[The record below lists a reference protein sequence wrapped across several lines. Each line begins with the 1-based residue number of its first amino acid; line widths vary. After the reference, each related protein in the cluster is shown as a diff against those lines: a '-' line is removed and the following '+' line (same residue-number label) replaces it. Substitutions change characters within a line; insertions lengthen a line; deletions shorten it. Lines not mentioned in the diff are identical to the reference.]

1 MLKRGRGRGT
11 ATAAGPCAGST
22 HVDDG
27 EATPERRSAEGDLE
41 VRFPAAGW
49 IELTAPSTEE
59 YLERIAGFLDS
70 LAGRKIGKSLRE
82 EVKAVATEI
91 VSNAIEW
98 GNRGDANRRI
108 HVSYALFDDEVVLK
122 CEDEGDGFDP
132 GQIPDPEVSPSKVV
146 GDRLREGKRLGGF
159 GIHLARKLMDR
170 IVFSERGNVVLLS
183 KSLRR
188 KA

>member
-1 MLKRGRGRGT
+1 M
-11 ATAAGPCAGST
+11 
-22 HVDDG
+22 DDG
-27 EATPERRSAEGDLE
+27 EATPERGPAEGDIE
-41 VRFPAAGW
+41 VRFPAADW

-98 GNRGDANRRI
+98 GNRGDANRCIR
-108 HVSYALFDDEVVLK
+108 VSYALFDDEVVLK

-132 GQIPDPEVSPSKVV
+132 GQVPDPEVSPSKVV
-146 GDRLREGKRLGGF
+146 SDRIRAGKRLGGF

-183 KSLRR
+183 KSLRG
-188 KA
+188 KD